1 MIQGLFQ
8 KVVSYV
14 MEHTKSL
21 GQEYCHKFK
30 ASLGSIAS
38 FSLATCNVRHL
49 KKKYSSESFSNFL
62 PSLSREQSL
71 SNRYVPQFKYILVNR
86 C

>member
-49 KKKYSSESFSNFL
+49 KKNTVQN
-62 PSLSREQSL
+62 LSVISCP
-71 SNRYVPQFKYILVNR
+71 RYPENSP
-86 C
+86 